1 MDEEI
6 LENLEEELEDDDF
19 QIPKFLEESS
29 EEEVHKRMLDNLQK
43 DLDTSEGGYVYD
55 LTKPTAIEVSRMKEF
70 ELVEALKLI
79 WPRFAEG
86 IYLDYH
92 AETRGLERK
101 EAINAKGILR
111 IEGQAGTLI
120 PEGAVFTTESI
131 NDEPE
136 KEYETLMEVQ
146 IAEEGFVDVEIQS
159 VEAGLSGNSGE
170 NTVILQGDI
179 IEGINTVTNP
189 APIAGGLE
197 AEEDESLRERI
208 MEYDQTQGDSFVGN
222 MNDYKRWALSV
233 EGTGNARIVS
243 PEDGSGIVTIY
254 LTSSD
259 GKPATKDLCLEV
271 QNYIMRPDNPDER
284 LAPVNSIVNVEP
296 AAELSIAVKAVVQLK
311 DNTMENVRE
320 TFIKSMQ
327 EYLTTAETDGEI
339 RYTKIANILGS
350 TAGVYDFSNLT
361 VNSGQ
366 VNIPIEGGKIP
377 LLDLQNLELTE

>member
-6 LENLEEELEDDDF
+6 LDNLEEELEEDDF
-19 QIPKFLEESS
+19 QVPKFLEESS
-29 EEEVHKRMLDNLQK
+29 EEEIHKRMLDNLQK
-43 DLDTSEGGYVYD
+43 DLDTSEGGFVYD

-101 EAINAKGILR
+101 EAINAKGMLH

-120 PEGAVFTTESI
+120 PEGTVFTTEGI

-136 KEYETLMEVQ
+136 KEYETMMEAQ
-146 IAEEGFVDVEIQS
+146 IEEDGFVDIEIQS
-159 VEAGLSGNSGE
+159 IEAGLAGNSAE
-170 NTVILQGDI
+170 NTVILQADI

-243 PEDGSGIVTIY
+243 PEDGSGVVTIY

-259 GKPATKDLCLEV
+259 GKPASNELCLEV
-271 QNYIMRPDNPDER
+271 KNYIMRPDNPDER
-284 LAPVNSIVNVEP
+284 LAPINSIVAVEP

-311 DNTMENVRE
+311 DSTIENVRNM
-320 TFIKSMQ
+320 FIKGMQ
-327 EYLTTAETDGEI
+327 EYLTTAEADGEI
-339 RYTKIANILGS
+339 RYTKIANILGNTS
-350 TAGVYDFSNLT
+350 GVYDFSNLI
-361 VNSGQ
+361 VNGQ
-366 VNIPIEGGKIP
+366 QGNIPIDGGKIP
-377 LLDLQNLELTE
+377 VLDLQNLELTE